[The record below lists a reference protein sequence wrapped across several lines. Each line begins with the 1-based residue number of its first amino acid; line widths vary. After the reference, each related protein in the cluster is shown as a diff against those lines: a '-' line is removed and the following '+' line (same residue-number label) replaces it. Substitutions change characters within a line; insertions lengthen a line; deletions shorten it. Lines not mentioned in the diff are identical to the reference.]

1 MFQRADPSGT
11 VTADRKTAANPFP
24 HLMNK
29 DIYVTANLKHINS
42 RKNKDDKEK
51 EQILGIVP
59 VRPMYPIS

>member
-1 MFQRADPSGT
+1 
-11 VTADRKTAANPFP
+11 
-24 HLMNK
+24 MNK

-59 VRPMYPIS
+59 VRPMYPIF

>member
-1 MFQRADPSGT
+1 MFQRADPAVLSPQI
-11 VTADRKTAANPFP
+11 VDSSHPFP